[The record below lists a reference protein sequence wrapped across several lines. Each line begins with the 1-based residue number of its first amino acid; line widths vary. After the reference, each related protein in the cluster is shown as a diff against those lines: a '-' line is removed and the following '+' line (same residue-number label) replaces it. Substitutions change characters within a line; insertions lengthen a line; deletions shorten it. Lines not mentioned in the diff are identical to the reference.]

1 MKVHLSD
8 FVAERGQAGAAVA
21 LGVSA
26 PAICKALHS
35 GREIY
40 VTPHKDGTCEAHELR
55 PFPSHKRKPA

>member
-1 MKVHLSD
+1 MKVSLASFAAD
-8 FVAERGQAGAAVA
+8 RGQVEAARA
-21 LGVSA
+21 LGITQGSL
-26 PAICKALHS
+26 CKALHS